1 MSSQPTRQPTPALDA
16 FVEALKPI
24 AMRYG
29 ITMISIAGQ
38 DPQTG
43 FTHVYGSPEAVAKL
57 RDAVAV
63 KFGLSLDEISW
74 NDT

>member
-1 MSSQPTRQPTPALDA
+1 MPSQPVRQPTPALDA
-16 FVEALKPI
+16 FVEALKPV
-24 AMRYG
+24 AMRFG
-29 ITMISIAGQ
+29 ITMIAIAGA

-43 FTHVYGSPEAVAKL
+43 FTHVYGSPEAVNKL
-57 RDAVAV
+57 REAVAV